1 MKEEIEKTPGGVKI
15 TIKTIGEGDNAYY
28 RLMVEGSNQGTFST
42 KKDAIEAKKTYIASL
57 QSRKKRV
64 LPRK

>member
-1 MKEEIEKTPGGVKI
+1 MKRYRVSVGFLTLAHN
-15 TIKTIGEGDNAYY
+15 KTIGEGDNAYY
-28 RLMVEGSNQGTFST
+28 RLIVEGSNQGTFST

-64 LPRK
+64 IPRQ